1 MATRMTPTPF
11 LGLDELKNADD
22 KRTFGR
28 HAARREK

>member
-11 LGLDELKNADD
+11 LGLDALKRAND